1 MVSVVFTVPRK
12 MACLLISQVSDGTQ
26 DGTKTCMQG
35 PAKGV
40 SLTQCAGMEEV
51 RTDTDFLLPWLLV
64 EMPLGPDSIFSEP
77 WQMPGF

>member
-1 MVSVVFTVPRK
+1 MVGVVFTVPRK
-12 MACLLISQVSDGTQ
+12 TACLLISQVSDGTQ

-51 RTDTDFLLPWLLV
+51 RRTDTDSLLPCSLLR
-64 EMPLGPDSIFSEP
+64 
-77 WQMPGF
+77 